1 MNNNVRAC
9 IQTNDVNSSVV
20 GFENFL
26 HSENLFKMASKR
38 KRIFVSMEKQLDA
51 LKRIERG
58 ESLKSITSSFGV
70 GESTVK

>member
-1 MNNNVRAC
+1 MINNVRAC

-26 HSENLFKMASKR
+26 HSENLFKMACKR